1 MKTRKLISLVL
12 AILMLV
18 GALSIGTFAAT
29 EYRDVPSDRW
39 SADDIAYATEKGYM
53 NGVGD
58 GRFNPD
64 GTMERAMIVTV
75 LYRMEGAPKV
85 NFVEKFKDVP
95 AGKYY
100 SDAVIWASS
109 NNITNGATATTFEP
123 EGKLTREQMATFF
136 ARYADYCKHINT
148 DIGADIT
155 GYSDYD
161 SISSYAVTALS
172 WANRY
177 GIIKGDTETTISPK
191 KPATREQFAAIL
203 HRFDTAEF
211 SIDDYRVV
219 YNEPTVHSE
228 YTEREYP
235 LVKDADFYVA
245 VDGDDSADGT
255 FEHPF
260 ATFARAKEA
269 VRELKKTKTSEI
281 KVAFMAGNYGELDNL
296 TFTSEDSGSE
306 ESPITYCAY
315 GDGDVTFSNGISI
328 PEERFNPIE
337 DSDKYLFS
345 EKAYGSIYKVDL
357 SEELDEIND
366 SNVLFSESNV
376 CYEARYPNKN
386 NDGSDAYFSNCTTT
400 VDPKSS
406 IELQYMLPSVV
417 SKFRTTEGMKITGF
431 LRTGWLIDTF
441 HVKSY
446 DPETHIITFDFE
458 NYPINNGYSI
468 DMFELAYEGRMDDT
482 VFFSN
487 LSDQLDHDGEYWF
500 DKDTKTLYVYNPNG
514 DYTVSD
520 GGLFMTIGDGADNL
534 SFVGLEFNGTS
545 GEAIY
550 ATFAENLTFDRC
562 TVCNVAGKT
571 ALRIHRCRNFNFINN
586 EMYCFADN
594 GIIIRSQGSS
604 DIFALESYGVVVD
617 NNYFHDFG
625 QLEAWSEA
633 INIEQD
639 VGAKFTHNVFK
650 NGSHGAIRFDA
661 TIDTVIEYNVFDNLM
676 MTTADYGAVY
686 TNWWFTSRSN
696 VVRYNIFKNIRNAG
710 AQYGVYLDGD
720 SNGAEVYNNLF
731 YNAGAHAVTINGGRD
746 NQIHDNV
753 IINTAEHDG
762 DFLMYNIGYFTG
774 QYLYD
779 GTSNFDI
786 NTSSEPYNIAHHAP
800 HEGDPNYEKWL
811 ERWPLIYKYNF
822 DFSKIGEYECMFT
835 TINHIKDNTIIGSDH
850 VTGVDQA
857 YIMFGDYK
865 DENGNDTNKIYG
877 IGENPG
883 FVDPRNAKYDLRDG
897 AKLPVIPI
905 EKIGRY

>member
-1 MKTRKLISLVL
+1 
-12 AILMLV
+12 MLV
-18 GALSIGTFAAT
+18 GALSVGTFAAT

-109 NNITNGATATTFEP
+109 YNITNGATATTFEP

-211 SIDDYRVV
+211 SIEDYRVV

-306 ESPITYCAY
+306 EAPITYCAY

-386 NDGSDAYFSNCTTT
+386 NDGSDAYFSESTTT

-406 IELQYMLPSVV
+406 IKLQYMLPSIVA
-417 SKFRTTEGMKITGF
+417 KFRTTEGMKITGH
-431 LRTGWLIDTF
+431 LRTGWLVDTF

-458 NYPINNGYSI
+458 NYPISNGYSL
-468 DMFELAYEGRMDDT
+468 DMFPLMYEGRTEDT
-482 VFFSN
+482 VYFSN

-514 DYTVSD
+514 DYVLANKGTFIS
-520 GGLFMTIGDGADNL
+520 IDGAD
-534 SFVGLEFNGTS
+534 FVKFAGLKFNGTTSTAIDTKNSS
-545 GEAIY
+545 GLA
-550 ATFAENLTFDRC
+550 FDRC
-562 TVCNVAGKT
+562 QVKNVAGEAAIRT
-571 ALRIHRCRNFNFINN
+571 FCGSRLNVMSSEFINCAQYCLLVDTLTIYPDIQALMPSGTVIENNLFRTFGMN
-586 EMYCFADN
+586 ELWSNA
-594 GIIIRSQGSS
+594 IEITR
-604 DIFALESYGVVVD
+604 DIGGRIA
-617 NNYFHDFG
+617 
-625 QLEAWSEA
+625 
-633 INIEQD
+633 
-639 VGAKFTHNVFK
+639 HNVFED
-650 NGSHGAIRFDA
+650 GCHGAVRYNQS
-661 TIDTVIEYNVFDNLM
+661 IDLVIEYNIFDTLM
-676 MTTADYGAVY
+676 KNTDDFGAVY
-686 TNWWFTSRSN
+686 TFRQTEYRSN
-696 VVRYNIFKNIRNAG
+696 VIRNNLFKNIRVSAG
-710 AQYGVYLDGD
+710 AYGVYLDGAC
-720 SNGAEVYNNLF
+720 GQEVYGNLF
-731 YNAGAHAVTINGGRD
+731 YNVGNHSVLLNGGRD
-746 NQIHDNV
+746 NEIHDNV
-753 IINTAEHDG
+753 IIDTTADDAR
-762 DFLMYNIGYFTG
+762 DFLAYNSDAFGYIEAVKENPSLTFEEWDPVNVTAA
-774 QYLYD
+774 LK
-779 GTSNFDI
+779 FA
-786 NTSSEPYNIAHHAP
+786 SEPQNANAAV
-800 HEGDPNYEKWL
+800 WR
-811 ERWPLIYKYNF
+811 ERWPQMFRYNF
-822 DFSKIGEYECMFT
+822 DPANIGDPDCYMT
-835 TINHIKDNTIIGSDH
+835 TVNYIKNNRVIGTKIIGVRTYYD
-850 VTGVDQA
+850 
-857 YIMFGDYK
+857 MFGAI
-865 DENGNDTNKIYG
+865 ENNVEFSLS
-877 IGENPG
+877 ENPL
-883 FVDPRNAKYDLRDG
+883 FVNPRIGDYTIRDD
-897 AKLPVIPI
+897 ANFYNIPI
-905 EKIGRY
+905 AEIGRY